1 MISLMTSTGFATTD
15 YSLWGGALARDLHS
29 GRDRR
34 KFWIHRRGLKVV
46 RIILLKKFISTAIYK
61 TVHPRAI
68 FSIKLDG
75 RTLTEVCSLGDGR
88 RPMLLSTMV
97 VVSAALILMGTR
109 PPGHNCTIS
118 SISTGP
124 AIGELGPLGT
134 YGSMPDL
141 AKIVLIFGMW
151 AGRLEFL
158 TVFALMTPVF
168 WRELLRYRRTADVRH
183 HHQK

>member
-1 MISLMTSTGFATTD
+1 MLSEHH
-15 YSLWGGALARDLHS
+15 GGGLAALSSWASRPPHTAA
-29 GRDRR
+29 
-34 KFWIHRRGLKVV
+34 
-46 RIILLKKFISTAIYK
+46 IST
-61 TVHPRAI
+61 
-68 FSIKLDG
+68 
-75 RTLTEVCSLGDGR
+75 
-88 RPMLLSTMV
+88 
-97 VVSAALILMGTR
+97 
-109 PPGHNCTIS
+109 IS
-118 SISTGP
+118 NAGP